1 MIDISPLGGYAE
13 CMKKSHTMHAHISKR
28 LKRANGHLE
37 KVIRMIDDDSSCLDV
52 AHQLHAVEQ
61 AIKQAKKIYIEDHID
76 HCLDKTTDSRSRNK
90 RKEVQEFKEI
100 AKYL

>member
-1 MIDISPLGGYAE
+1 
-13 CMKKSHTMHAHISKR
+13 MKKIHKTHSHVSKR

-37 KVIRMIDDDSSCLDV
+37 KVINMIDGDSPCLEV
-52 AHQLHAVEQ
+52 AQQLHAVEQ

-76 HCLDKTTDSRSRNK
+76 HCLDETTSSNSTNK
-90 RKEVQEFKEI
+90 RKELREFKEI